1 MKKLLTI
8 GLLTATFATAMNA
21 QPKLASDNIDEVL
34 KAMTLEEKAKLLVG
48 GANNFFGA
56 NAVVGGEADLVAGA
70 AGTSPAIPRL
80 GIPATVLTDGPAGV
94 RINPTRKGTDKTYY
108 ATAFPIGSCLA
119 STWNTELVSKVGEAI
134 GNETKEYRCDVI
146 LGPGMNL
153 HRNPLC
159 GRNFEYYSEDPLLTG
174 KIAAA
179 YIQGVQSQGAG
190 VSAKHFAVN
199 SQETDRTAVDERVS
213 QRAAR
218 ELYLRGFE
226 IAVRESDP
234 WTIMASYN
242 QVNGQYSMGN
252 HDLLTK
258 ILREDWGYKGIVM
271 TDWIGIR
278 EGLETIS
285 EVHAG
290 NDLMEPGQPAQVEEI
305 IKGVKEGKL
314 DIADVDRNVRRML
327 EYIVKTPSFR
337 QYPASNNPDF
347 KAHAAIT
354 RQSAAEGIVLLKNN
368 GALPFR
374 TEGNHNSQFSA
385 RACSLSSERTLN
397 SQLIK
402 TVALFGE
409 NSYDFLSGGTGSGCV
424 HPPYV
429 VDMLQGLE
437 NAGIKSSATLTD
449 IYRKYIDY
457 ARIKFQAER
466 HPAKWFQTEMMGQ
479 QKYPEISLSPIAIN
493 KEVQAADA
501 AIITIG
507 RQAGEGIDRDIDTEF
522 NLIPE
527 ERALITDVCNA
538 FHAAGKPVIVIINSG
553 SVIETASWSSYPDAI
568 LCAWQPG
575 MEGGNSIADLLT
587 GKVNP
592 SGKLTMTWPIAA
604 TDHASTKNF
613 PGNIDDY
620 TFQMMVGNKMPVPG
634 HAYTNHE
641 EDIYVGYRFFDTFNK
656 EVAYPFGFGLSY
668 TTFAFS
674 KPVVKLSTLRSA
686 LPLGSSKN
694 SQLSTLNSQLS
705 TLNSQLSTVQVSITV
720 KNTGAV
726 SGKEVAQVYVQAPK
740 GRLEKPVQELKA
752 FAKTREL
759 QPGESQTLTMTIP
772 VRDLASFDEAGS
784 QWITEAGTYTF
795 RIGNNS
801 RNIAATAQLKIA
813 EYTEKTTNALAPQQP
828 LKLLKQ

>member
-1 MKKLLTI
+1 MKIWSCHGKSVHLSTDYAIRYDTTKPINNDMSMKRLIILGLTALLT
-8 GLLTATFATAMNA
+8 TTMTMNA
-21 QPKLASDNIDEVL
+21 QTPQLRADNIDEVL
-34 KAMTLEEKAKLLVG
+34 QAMTLEEKAKLLVG
-48 GANNFFGA
+48 GANNFFGTG
-56 NAVVGGEADLVAGA
+56 AVVGGEADLVAGA

-94 RINPTRKGTDKTYY
+94 RIDPTRKGTSQTYY
-108 ATAFPIGSCLA
+108 ATAFPIGTCLA
-119 STWNTELVSKVGEAI
+119 STWNTELVKKVGEAI

-199 SQETDRTAVDERVS
+199 SQETDRTSVDERVS

-218 ELYLRGFE
+218 EIYLRGFE

-242 QVNGQYSMGN
+242 KVNGQFSMGN

-258 ILREDWGYKGIVM
+258 ILRDDWGFKGIVM

-278 EGLETIS
+278 EGLPTIT
-285 EVHAG
+285 EVQAG
-290 NDLMEPGQPAQVEEI
+290 NDLMEPGQPAQIQEI
-305 IKGVKEGKL
+305 IDGVKSGKL
-314 DIADVDRNVRRML
+314 NIADVDRNVRRML
-327 EYIVKTPSFR
+327 EYIVKTPSFNK
-337 QYPASNNPDF
+337 YPATNKPDLE
-347 KAHAAIT
+347 AHALIT

-368 GALPFR
+368 GALPWKS
-374 TEGNHNSQFSA
+374 GA
-385 RACSLSSERTLN
+385 
-397 SQLIK
+397 IK

-429 VDMLQGLE
+429 VDMLQGLK
-437 NAGIKSSATLTD
+437 NIGIQASPTLTE

-457 ARIKFQAER
+457 ARVKFQAER
-466 HPAKWFQTEMMGQ
+466 HPAKWFQIEMMGQ
-479 QKYPEISLSPIAIN
+479 QKYPEIGLSPIAIN

-507 RQAGEGIDRDIDTEF
+507 RQAGEGIDRDIETEF

-538 FHAAGKPVIVIINSG
+538 FHAVGKPVIVIINSG
-553 SVIETASWSSYPDAI
+553 SVIETASWSGYPDAI

-575 MEGGNSIADLLT
+575 EEGGNSIADILT

-592 SGKLTMTWPIAA
+592 SAKLTMTWPIAA

-613 PGNIDDY
+613 PGSLDDY
-620 TFQMMVGNKMPVPG
+620 TFELMVGNKMPIPG

-641 EDIYVGYRFFDTFNK
+641 EDIYVGYRFFDTFNR

-668 TTFAFS
+668 TTFDLS
-674 KPVVKLSTLRSA
+674 KPTVKSR
-686 LPLGSSKN
+686 GN
-694 SQLSTLNSQLS
+694 MVDV
-705 TLNSQLSTVQVSITV
+705 TVTV
-720 KNTGAV
+720 KNTGSVA
-726 SGKEVAQVYVQAPK
+726 GKEVVQVYVQAPK
-740 GRLEKPVQELKA
+740 GKLEKPAQELKA

-759 QPGESQTLTMTIP
+759 KPGESQTLTMSLLL
-772 VRDLASFDEAGS
+772 RDLASFDEAAS
-784 QWITEAGTYTF
+784 QWLTEAGTYTF
-795 RIGNNS
+795 RIGFSS
-801 RNIAATAQLKIA
+801 RDIKATLPLALK
-813 EYTEKTTNALAPQQP
+813 EYTEKTSNALAPQQP
-828 LKLLKQ
+828 LNLLKQ

>member
-1 MKKLLTI
+1 MKRFLTTCLI
-8 GLLTATFATAMNA
+8 ATSITMTTNA
-21 QPKLASDNIDEVL
+21 QLQLRADNIDEVL

-56 NAVVGGEADLVAGA
+56 GAVVGGEADLVAGA
-70 AGTSPAIPRL
+70 AGTTPAIPRL

-94 RINPTRKGTDKTYY
+94 RIDPTRKGTDQTFY

-119 STWNTELVSKVGEAI
+119 STWNTELVSRVGEAI
-134 GNETKEYRCDVI
+134 GNETKVYRCDVI

-159 GRNFEYYSEDPLLTG
+159 GRNFEYYSEDPFVTG

-179 YIQGVQSQGAG
+179 YIRGVQSQGAG
-190 VSAKHFAVN
+190 VSAKHFAIN
-199 SQETDRTAVDERVS
+199 SQETDRTSVDERVS

-242 QVNGQYSMGN
+242 KVNGQYSMGN

-258 ILREDWGYKGIVM
+258 ILRDDWGYKGIVM

-278 EGLETIS
+278 EGLPTIT

-305 IKGVKEGKL
+305 IAGVKNGKL
-314 DIADVDRNVRRML
+314 DISDVDRNVRRML
-327 EYIVKTPSFR
+327 EYIVKTPSFHK
-337 QYPASNNPDF
+337 YPATNKPDF
-347 KAHAAIT
+347 EAHAAIT

-368 GALPFR
+368 GTLPWKN
-374 TEGNHNSQFSA
+374 GD
-385 RACSLSSERTLN
+385 
-397 SQLIK
+397 IK

-429 VDMLQGLE
+429 IDLLNGLK
-437 NAGIKSSATLTD
+437 NAGISSSAVLTD

-457 ARIKFQAER
+457 ARAKFQAER
-466 HPAKWFQTEMMGQ
+466 HPAKWFQTETMGQ
-479 QKYPEISLSPIAIN
+479 QKYPEISISPIAVN
-493 KEVQAADA
+493 KEVKTADA

-507 RQAGEGIDRDIDTEF
+507 RQAGEGIDREIDTEF

-527 ERALITDVCNA
+527 ELALIKDVCNA
-538 FHAAGKPVIVIINSG
+538 FHTAGKPVVVVINSG
-553 SVIETASWSSYPDAI
+553 SVIETASWSGYPDAI

-592 SGKLTMTWPIAA
+592 SGKLTMTWPLAA
-604 TDHASTKNF
+604 TDHPSTNGY
-613 PGNIDDY
+613 PGTMDFYSYQVTRGY
-620 TFQMMVGNKMPVPG
+620 TGKVEGYD
-634 HAYTNHE
+634 YTNHN
-641 EDIYVGYRFFDTFNK
+641 EDIYVGYRYFDTFNR

-674 KPVVKLSTLRSA
+674 KPVVKA
-686 LPLGSSKN
+686 KGDA
-694 SQLSTLNSQLS
+694 
-705 TLNSQLSTVQVSITV
+705 VEVSITV
-720 KNTGAV
+720 KNTGSV
-726 SGKEVAQVYVQAPK
+726 SGKEVAQVYVSAPK
-740 GRLEKPVQELKA
+740 GRIEKPAQELKA

-759 QPGESQTLTMTIP
+759 QPGESETLSMVIP

-784 QWITEAGTYTF
+784 QWLTEAGTYTF
-795 RIGNNS
+795 RIGNSS
-801 RNIAATAQLKIA
+801 RNILATAALRLK
-813 EYTEKTTNALAPQQP
+813 EYTEPTTNALAPNE
-828 LKLLKQ
+828 KLNLLHQ

>member
-1 MKKLLTI
+1 MKKVLIT
-8 GLLTATFATAMNA
+8 LLTATISTTMNA
-21 QPKLASDNIDEVL
+21 QPKLSATNIDEVL

-48 GANNFFGA
+48 GANNFFGTG
-56 NAVVGGEADLVAGA
+56 AVVGGEADLVPGA
-70 AGTSPAIPRL
+70 AGTSPEIARL

-94 RINPTRKGTDKTYY
+94 RIDPTREGTDKTYY

-119 STWNTELVSKVGEAI
+119 STWNTELVAKVGEAI

-159 GRNFEYYSEDPLLTG
+159 GRNFEYYSEDPFLTG

-179 YIQGVQSQGAG
+179 YINGVQSQGAG

-199 SQETDRTAVDERVS
+199 SQETDLTAVDERVS
-213 QRAAR
+213 QGAAR

-226 IAVRESDP
+226 IAVRESNP

-242 QVNGQYSMGN
+242 QINGQYSMGN
-252 HDLLTK
+252 HDLLTS
-258 ILREDWGYKGIVM
+258 ILRDDWGYKGIVM

-278 EGLETIS
+278 QGLPTIS

-290 NDLMEPGQPAQVEEI
+290 NDLMEPGQPAQIEEI
-305 IKGVKEGKL
+305 VKGVKEGKL

-327 EYIVKTPSFR
+327 EYIVKTPSFHK
-337 QYPASNNPDF
+337 YPASNAPDF

-368 GALPFR
+368 GTLPWK
-374 TEGNHNSQFSA
+374 EG
-385 RACSLSSERTLN
+385 
-397 SQLIK
+397 IK

-429 VDMLQGLE
+429 VDMLEGLK
-437 NAGIKSSATLTD
+437 NAGIQSSPTLTD
-449 IYRKYIDY
+449 LYQKYVAY
-457 ARIKFQAER
+457 ARVKFQAER
-466 HPAKWFQTEMMGQ
+466 HPAKWFQLEVMGQ
-479 QKYPEISLSPIAIN
+479 QKYPEIGLSPIAVN
-493 KEVQAADA
+493 NEVAAADA

-507 RQAGEGIDRDIDTEF
+507 RQAGEGLDRDIATEF

-527 ERALITDVCNA
+527 ERALIQDVCNA
-538 FHAAGKPVIVIINSG
+538 FHAAGKPVVVVINSG
-553 SVIETASWSSYPDAI
+553 SVIETASWNQYPDAI

-575 MEGGNSIADLLT
+575 MEGGNSVADLLT

-604 TDHASTKNF
+604 TDHPSSKDY
-613 PGNIDDY
+613 PGQLDQY
-620 TFQMMVGNKMPVPG
+620 SYETMVGNKTPIPG
-634 HAYTNHE
+634 HDFTNHE
-641 EDIYVGYRFFDTFNK
+641 EDIYVGYRYFDTFQKNIS
-656 EVAYPFGFGLSY
+656 YPFGFGLSY
-668 TTFAFS
+668 TTFQFS
-674 KPVVKLSTLRSA
+674 KPVVKA
-686 LPLGSSKN
+686 KGKEAIE
-694 SQLSTLNSQLS
+694 
-705 TLNSQLSTVQVSITV
+705 VSITV
-720 KNTGAV
+720 KNTGSV
-726 SGKEVAQVYVQAPK
+726 SGKEVAQVYVEAPK
-740 GRLEKPVQELKA
+740 GRLEKPVHELKA

-772 VRDLASFDEAGS
+772 VRNLASFDEANS
-784 QWITEAGTYTF
+784 QWLTEAGLYTF
-795 RIGNNS
+795 AIGSSS
-801 RNIAATAQLKIA
+801 RDIKASATLKVN
-813 EYTEKTTNALAPQQP
+813 EYTEKVSNVLAPKVE
-828 LKLLKQ
+828 LNLLKQ

>member
-1 MKKLLTI
+1 MKRLLTTY
-8 GLLTATFATAMNA
+8 LLAATFAMTTNA
-21 QPKLASDNIDEVL
+21 QVQLRADNIDEVL

-48 GANNFFGA
+48 GANNFFSA

-94 RINPTRKGTDKTYY
+94 RIDPTRKGTDKTYY

-119 STWNTELVSKVGEAI
+119 STWNTELVNKVGQAI

-190 VSAKHFAVN
+190 VSAKHFAIN

-234 WTIMASYN
+234 WTVMSSYN
-242 QVNGQYSMGN
+242 QINGQYSMGN
-252 HDLLTK
+252 RDLLTK
-258 ILREDWGYKGIVM
+258 ILREDWGFKGIVM

-278 EGLETIS
+278 EGLPTIT
-285 EVHAG
+285 EVQAG
-290 NDLMEPGQPAQVEEI
+290 NDLMEPGQPAQVNEI
-305 IKGVKEGKL
+305 IEGVKSGKL
-314 DIADVDRNVRRML
+314 DIKDVDRNVRRML
-327 EYIVKTPSFR
+327 EYIVKTPSF
-337 QYPASNNPDF
+337 QKYPASNNPDF
-347 KAHAAIT
+347 VAHAAIT
-354 RQSAAEGIVLLKNN
+354 RQSANEGIVLLKNN
-368 GALPFR
+368 GTLPWKN
-374 TEGNHNSQFSA
+374 GS
-385 RACSLSSERTLN
+385 
-397 SQLIK
+397 IK

-429 VDMLQGLE
+429 VDMLEGLK
-437 NAGIKSSATLTD
+437 NAGIKSSETLTD
-449 IYRKYIDY
+449 IYRKYIEF
-457 ARIKFQAER
+457 ARVKFQAER
-466 HPAKWFQTEMMGQ
+466 HPAKWYQNEYFGQ
-479 QKYPEISLSPIAIN
+479 QKYPEIGLDPICIN
-493 KEVQAADA
+493 KEVNGTDA

-507 RQAGEGIDRDIDTEF
+507 RQAGEGVDRDINTEF
-522 NLIPE
+522 NLNAE

-553 SVIETASWSSYPDAI
+553 SVIETASWSGYPDAI

-613 PGNIDDY
+613 PGQIDAY
-620 TFQMMVGNKMPVPG
+620 SLQQMIGSKRPIPG

-641 EDIYVGYRFFDTFNK
+641 EDIYVGYRYFDTFGRD
-656 EVAYPFGFGLSY
+656 VAYPFGFGLSY

-674 KPVVKLSTLRSA
+674 KPVVKA
-686 LPLGSSKN
+686 KGKN
-694 SQLSTLNSQLS
+694 A
-705 TLNSQLSTVQVSITV
+705 VEVSITV
-720 KNTGAV
+720 KNTGSV
-726 SGKEVAQVYVQAPK
+726 SGKEVAQVYVKAPK
-740 GRLEKPVQELKA
+740 GNLEKPAQELKA
-752 FAKTREL
+752 FAKSREL
-759 QPGESQTLTMTIP
+759 QPGESEVLTMNIP
-772 VRDLASFDEAGS
+772 VRMLASFDEANS
-784 QWITEAGTYTF
+784 QWLTEAGTYTF
-795 RIGNNS
+795 CIGNSS
-801 RNIAATAQLKIA
+801 RNITATATLKLG
-813 EYTEKTTNALAPQQP
+813 EYTEKTTNALAPQHK
-828 LKLLKQ
+828 LNLLKQ

>member
-1 MKKLLTI
+1 
-8 GLLTATFATAMNA
+8 
-21 QPKLASDNIDEVL
+21 
-34 KAMTLEEKAKLLVG
+34 MTLEEKAKLLVG
-48 GANNFFGA
+48 GANNFFGS

-94 RINPTRKGTDKTYY
+94 RIDPIRKGTDKTYY

-119 STWNTELVSKVGEAI
+119 STWNTELVGQVGQAI

-174 KIAAA
+174 RIAAA
-179 YIQGVQSQGAG
+179 YINGVQKEGVG

-199 SQETDRTAVDERVS
+199 SQETDRTSVDERVS

-218 ELYLRGFE
+218 EIYLRGFE
-226 IAVRESDP
+226 IAVRESNP

-242 QVNGQYSMGN
+242 KINGQFSMGN

-258 ILREDWGYKGIVM
+258 ILRDDWGYKGIVM

-278 EGLETIS
+278 EGLPTIT
-285 EVHAG
+285 EVQAG
-290 NDLMEPGQPAQVEEI
+290 NDLMEPGQPAQVQEI
-305 IKGVKEGKL
+305 IEGVKSGKL
-314 DIADVDRNVRRML
+314 NIADVNRNVRRML

-337 QYPASNNPDF
+337 KYPASNNPDF
-347 KAHAAIT
+347 KTHAAIT
-354 RQSAAEGIVLLKNN
+354 RQSANEGIVMLKNN
-368 GALPFR
+368 GTLPWKSG
-374 TEGNHNSQFSA
+374 T
-385 RACSLSSERTLN
+385 
-397 SQLIK
+397 IK

-429 VDMLQGLE
+429 VDMLQGLK
-437 NAGIKSSATLTD
+437 NAGIKSSPTLTD
-449 IYRKYIDY
+449 IYRKYIEY
-457 ARIKFQAER
+457 AKVKFQAER
-466 HPAKWFQTEMMGQ
+466 HPAKWFQMEMMGQ
-479 QKYPEISLSPIAIN
+479 QKYPEIAIAPIAIN
-493 KEVQAADA
+493 KEVEAADA

-527 ERALITDVCNA
+527 ERALIMDVCNA

-553 SVIETASWSSYPDAI
+553 SVIETASWSGYPDAI
-568 LCAWQPG
+568 FCAWQPG

-613 PGNIDDY
+613 PGSLDDY
-620 TFQMMVGNKMPVPG
+620 SFKMMVGSNRPIPG

-641 EDIYVGYRFFDTFNK
+641 EDIYVGYRFFDTFNRQ
-656 EVAYPFGFGLSY
+656 VAYPFGYGLSY
-668 TTFAFS
+668 TTFEFS
-674 KPVVKLSTLRSA
+674 KPAIKAKGKDAVEV
-686 LPLGSSKN
+686 N
-694 SQLSTLNSQLS
+694 
-705 TLNSQLSTVQVSITV
+705 ITI

-726 SGKEVAQVYVQAPK
+726 SGKEVAQVYVQAPNGK
-740 GRLEKPVQELKA
+740 LEKPVQELKA

-759 QPGESQTLTMTIP
+759 QPGESQTLQMKIP

-795 RIGNNS
+795 RIGSSS
-801 RNIAATAQLKIA
+801 RDIKCTTSLKLS
-813 EYTEKTTNALAPQQP
+813 EYTEKTNNALAPQQP
-828 LKLLKQ
+828 LNLLKR

>member
-1 MKKLLTI
+1 MKKLLIT
-8 GLLTATFATAMNA
+8 LLTATFVMTTNA
-21 QPKLASDNIDEVL
+21 QPLLRADNIDEVL
-34 KAMTLEEKAKLLVG
+34 QAMTLEEKAKLLVG
-48 GANNFFGA
+48 GANNFFGDQ
-56 NAVVGGEADLVAGA
+56 AVVGGEADLVAGA

-94 RINPTRKGTDKTYY
+94 RIDPTRKGTDKTYY

-119 STWNTELVSKVGEAI
+119 STWNTDLVSKVGEAI

-179 YIQGVQSQGAG
+179 YINGVQSQGAG

-199 SQETDRTAVDERVS
+199 SQETDRTSVDERVS

-226 IAVRESDP
+226 IAIRESNP
-234 WTIMASYN
+234 WTVMASYN

-258 ILREDWGYKGIVM
+258 ILRDDWGFKGIVM

-278 EGLETIS
+278 EGLTTIS

-290 NDLMEPGQPAQVEEI
+290 NDLMEPGQPAQVQEI

-327 EYIVKTPSFR
+327 EYIVKTPSFHK
-337 QYPASNNPDF
+337 YPASNAPDF

-354 RQSAAEGIVLLKNN
+354 RQSAAEGIVMLKNN
-368 GALPFR
+368 GTLPWKN
-374 TEGNHNSQFSA
+374 GA
-385 RACSLSSERTLN
+385 
-397 SQLIK
+397 IK

-409 NSYDFLSGGTGSGCV
+409 KSYDFLSGGTGSGCV

-429 VDMLQGLE
+429 VDMLEGLK
-437 NAGIKSSATLTD
+437 NVGISSSPVLTD
-449 IYRKYIDY
+449 IYRKYIEF
-457 ARIKFQAER
+457 AKTKFQAER
-466 HPAKWFQTEMMGQ
+466 HPAKWYQLEYFGQ
-479 QKYPEISLSPIAIN
+479 QKYPEIAISPIAID
-493 KEVQAADA
+493 KEAKNADA
-501 AIITIG
+501 AIITIA
-507 RQAGEGIDRDIDTEF
+507 RQAGEGVDRDIATEF
-522 NLIPE
+522 NLVPE
-527 ERALITDVCNA
+527 EHALILDVCNA

-575 MEGGNSIADLLT
+575 MEGGNSIADLIM

-604 TDHASTKNF
+604 TDHASTQNF
-613 PGNIDDY
+613 PGQLDY
-620 TFQMMVGNKMPVPG
+620 YSFKDMYGNKRPIPG
-634 HAYTNHE
+634 HAFTNHE
-641 EDIYVGYRFFDTFNK
+641 EDIYVGYRYFDTFQK
-656 EVAYPFGFGLSY
+656 DVAYPFGFGLSY
-668 TTFAFS
+668 TTFQFS
-674 KPVVKLSTLRSA
+674 KPVVKAKGKDAIEVSVTI
-686 LPLGSSKN
+686 KN
-694 SQLSTLNSQLS
+694 
-705 TLNSQLSTVQVSITV
+705 I
-720 KNTGAV
+720 GAV
-726 SGKEVAQVYVQAPK
+726 AGKEVAQVYVKAPQ
-740 GRLEKPVQELKA
+740 GRLVKPAQELKA

-759 QPGESQTLTMTIP
+759 QPGESQTLTMVIP
-772 VRDLASFDEAGS
+772 VRDLASFDEANS
-784 QWITEAGTYTF
+784 QWLTESGNYTF
-795 RIGNNS
+795 CIGSSS
-801 RNIAATAQLKIA
+801 RDITATSQLKIA
-813 EYTEKTTNALAPQQP
+813 EYTEKTSNALAPQQE

>member
-1 MKKLLTI
+1 MKTKQLLFIGLMALLT
-8 GLLTATFATAMNA
+8 TKTMNA
-21 QPKLASDNIDEVL
+21 QNLKLHADNIDEIL

-48 GANNFFGA
+48 GANNFFGES
-56 NAVVGGEADLVAGA
+56 AVVGGEADLVAGA
-70 AGTSPAIPRL
+70 AGTSPQIARL

-94 RINPTRKGTDKTYY
+94 RINPTREGTSKTYY

-119 STWNTELVSKVGEAI
+119 STWNTELVGKVGEAI

-179 YIQGVQSQGAG
+179 YINGVQSQGVG

-199 SQETDRTAVDERVS
+199 SQETDRTSVDERVS

-218 ELYLRGFE
+218 ELYLKGFE

-242 QVNGQYSMGN
+242 KINGQYSMGN

-258 ILREDWGYKGIVM
+258 ILRDDWGYKGIVM

-278 EGLETIS
+278 QGLTTIS

-290 NDLMEPGQPAQVEEI
+290 NDLMEPGQPAQVQEI
-305 IKGVKEGKL
+305 IEGVKSGKL
-314 DIADVDRNVRRML
+314 DMADVNRNVRRML
-327 EYIVKTPSFR
+327 EYIVKTPSFH

-354 RQSAAEGIVLLKNN
+354 RQSAAEGIVMLKNN
-368 GALPFR
+368 GTLPWKS
-374 TEGNHNSQFSA
+374 GV
-385 RACSLSSERTLN
+385 
-397 SQLIK
+397 IK

-409 NSYDFLSGGTGSGCV
+409 NSYDFFSGGTGSGCV
-424 HPPYV
+424 HPPYI
-429 VDMLQGLE
+429 VDMLGGLK
-437 NAGIKSSATLTD
+437 NVGISSSTTLTNL
-449 IYRKYIDY
+449 YRKYIEY
-457 ARIKFQAER
+457 AKVKFQAER
-466 HPAKWFQTEMMGQ
+466 HPAKWYQMEMFGQ
-479 QKYPEISLSPIAIN
+479 QKYPEISISPIAIN
-493 KEVQAADA
+493 NEVKTADA

-507 RQAGEGIDRDIDTEF
+507 RQAGEGVDRDLDTEF

-553 SVIETASWSSYPDAI
+553 SVIETASWSGYPDAI

-575 MEGGNSIADLLT
+575 MEGGNSIADLLM

-592 SGKLTMTWPIAA
+592 SGKLPMTWPIAA
-604 TDHASTKNF
+604 SDHASTKNF
-613 PGNIDDY
+613 PGSIDDY
-620 TFQMMVGNKMPVPG
+620 SFKTMVGNNTPIPG
-634 HAYTNHE
+634 RAYTNHE
-641 EDIYVGYRFFDTFNK
+641 EDIYVGYRFFDTFNR

-668 TTFAFS
+668 TCFEFS
-674 KPVVKLSTLRSA
+674 KPVVKNR
-686 LPLGSSKN
+686 GN
-694 SQLSTLNSQLS
+694 NIDI
-705 TLNSQLSTVQVSITV
+705 SITI
-720 KNTGAV
+720 KNIGKM
-726 SGKEVAQVYVQAPK
+726 SGKEVAQVYVTAPD

-759 QPGESQTLTMTIP
+759 QPGESQTLTMCIEK
-772 VRDLASFDEAGS
+772 RDLASFDETNS
-784 QWITEAGTYTF
+784 QWLAESGSYTF
-795 RIGNNS
+795 RIGSSS
-801 RNIAATAQLKIA
+801 RNIKFSVPLILT
-813 EYTEKTTNALAPQQP
+813 EYSEKVSNALAPKQP
-828 LKLLKQ
+828 LNLLKR

>member
-1 MKKLLTI
+1 MKHKTI
-8 GLLTATFATAMNA
+8 IACLAAGMFATTTMA
-21 QPKLASDNIDEVL
+21 QQAPQLRADNIDEVM

-48 GANNFFGA
+48 GANTFFGA
-56 NAVVGGEADLVAGA
+56 NAAVGGEADLVAGA

-94 RINPTRKGTDKTYY
+94 RIDPTRKGTDKTYY

-119 STWNTELVSKVGEAI
+119 STWNTELVNKVGQAI

-179 YIQGVQSQGAG
+179 YIQGVQKEDVG

-199 SQETDRTAVDERVS
+199 SQETDRTSVDERLS

-218 ELYLRGFE
+218 EIYLRGFE
-226 IAVRESDP
+226 IAVRESNP

-242 QVNGQYSMGN
+242 KINGQFSMGN

-278 EGLETIS
+278 EGLPTIV
-285 EVHAG
+285 EVQAG
-290 NDLMEPGQPAQVEEI
+290 NDLMEPGQPAQVQEI
-305 IKGVKEGKL
+305 IEGVKNGKL
-314 DIADVDRNVRRML
+314 NIADVDRNVRRML

-337 QYPASNNPDF
+337 KYPASNNPDF

-368 GALPFR
+368 GTLPWKS
-374 TEGNHNSQFSA
+374 G
-385 RACSLSSERTLN
+385 
-397 SQLIK
+397 IK
-402 TVALFGE
+402 TVSLFGE

-429 VDMLQGLE
+429 VDMLEGLK
-437 NAGIKSSATLTD
+437 NAGISSSAKLTD
-449 IYRKYIDY
+449 IYRKYVEF
-457 ARIKFQAER
+457 AKAKFQAER
-466 HPAKWFQTEMMGQ
+466 HPAKWYQMEQFGQ
-479 QKYPEISLSPIAIN
+479 QKYPEIAISPIAIN
-493 KEVQAADA
+493 NEVNASDA

-507 RQAGEGIDRDIDTEF
+507 RQAGEGVDRDIETEF

-527 ERALITDVCNA
+527 ERNLIVDVCNA

-553 SVIETASWSSYPDAI
+553 SVIETASWSGYPDAI

-613 PGNIDDY
+613 PGQIDDY
-620 TFQMMVGNKMPVPG
+620 TFRMMSGNKTPIPG

-641 EDIYVGYRFFDTFNK
+641 EDIYVGYRYFDTFGKN
-656 EVAYPFGFGLSY
+656 VAYPFGFGLSY
-668 TTFAFS
+668 TTFEYS
-674 KPVVKLSTLRSA
+674 KPVVKLN
-686 LPLGSSKN
+686 GDKVN
-694 SQLSTLNSQLS
+694 
-705 TLNSQLSTVQVSITV
+705 VSINV
-720 KNTGAV
+720 KNTGSV
-726 SGKEVAQVYVQAPK
+726 SGKEVAQVYINAPA
-740 GRLEKPVQELKA
+740 GRLEKPTKELKA

-759 QPGESQTLTMTIP
+759 KPGESQTLNMTID
-772 VRDLASFDEAGS
+772 VRELASFDEAGS
-784 QWITEAGTYTF
+784 QWLAEAGTYNVL
-795 RIGNNS
+795 IGANVADI
-801 RNIAATAQLKIA
+801 RATTQFKLAK
-813 EYTEKTTNALAPQQP
+813 EYTEKTTNALNPQQK
-828 LKLLKQ
+828 LNLLKQ

>member
-1 MKKLLTI
+1 MKKLLTL
-8 GLLTATFATAMNA
+8 GLSVLLTTATMTA
-21 QPKLASDNIDEVL
+21 QTKLRADNIDEVL

-48 GANNFFGA
+48 GANKFFSA
-56 NAVVGGEADLVAGA
+56 TAVVGGEADLVAGA
-70 AGTSPAIPRL
+70 AGTSPEIPRL

-94 RINPTRKGTDKTYY
+94 RIDPTRPGDSKTYY

-119 STWNTELVSKVGEAI
+119 STWNTDLVTKVGEAI

-179 YIQGVQSQGAG
+179 YINGVQSQGAG

-199 SQETDRTAVDERVS
+199 SQETDRTSVDERVS

-226 IAVRESDP
+226 IAVRESNP

-242 QVNGQYSMGN
+242 KVNGQFSMGN

-258 ILREDWGYKGIVM
+258 ILRDDWGFKGIVM

-278 EGLETIS
+278 EGLPTIS

-290 NDLMEPGQPAQVEEI
+290 NDLMEPGQPAQVQEI
-305 IKGVKEGKL
+305 IDGVKNGKL

-327 EYIVKTPSFR
+327 EYIVKTPSFHK
-337 QYPASNNPDF
+337 YPASNNPDF

-368 GALPFR
+368 GTLPW
-374 TEGNHNSQFSA
+374 NSEISN
-385 RACSLSSERTLN
+385 LK
-397 SQLIK
+397 SQISKIK

-437 NAGIKSSATLTD
+437 NAGIKSSPVLTD
-449 IYRKYIDY
+449 IYRKYIEY
-457 ARIKFQAER
+457 ARLKFQAER
-466 HPAKWFQTEMMGQ
+466 HPAKWFQTETMGQ
-479 QKYPEISLSPIAIN
+479 QKYPEIGLSPIAIN
-493 KEVQAADA
+493 KEVETADA

-527 ERALITDVCNA
+527 DRALITDVCNA

-553 SVIETASWSSYPDAI
+553 SVIETASWSGYPDAI

-604 TDHASTKNF
+604 TDHPSTKNF
-613 PGNIDDY
+613 PGYLDQYSKDIMRSY
-620 TFQMMVGNKMPVPG
+620 TGKVAGND
-634 HAYTNHE
+634 YTNHE
-641 EDIYVGYRFFDTFNK
+641 EDIYVGYRFFDTFNR
-656 EVAYPFGFGLSY
+656 EVAYPFGYGLSY
-668 TTFAFS
+668 TTFELS
-674 KPVVKLSTLRSA
+674 KPTVKARGNLVDI
-686 LPLGSSKN
+686 
-694 SQLSTLNSQLS
+694 
-705 TLNSQLSTVQVSITV
+705 TVTV
-720 KNTGAV
+720 KNTGSVA
-726 SGKEVAQVYVQAPK
+726 GKEVAQVYVQAPAGK
-740 GRLEKPVQELKA
+740 LEKPAQELKA

-759 QPGESQTLTMTIP
+759 KPGESQTLTMNLLL
-772 VRDLASFDEAGS
+772 RDLASFDEAGS
-784 QWITEAGTYTF
+784 QWLTEAGTYTF
-795 RIGNNS
+795 RFGFSS
-801 RNIAATAQLKIA
+801 RDIKATLPLALK
-813 EYTEKTTNALAPQQP
+813 EYTEKTTNALAPQQE
-828 LKLLKQ
+828 LKLMKK